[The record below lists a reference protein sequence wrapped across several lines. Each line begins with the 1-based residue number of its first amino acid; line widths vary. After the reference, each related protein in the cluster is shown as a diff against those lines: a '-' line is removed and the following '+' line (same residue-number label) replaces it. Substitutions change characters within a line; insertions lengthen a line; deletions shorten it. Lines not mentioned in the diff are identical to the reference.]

1 VSPVSVDADPREPS
15 RVLED
20 PGSTSYDCGKL
31 QFVRCVDTSMT
42 RAFVL
47 LLVLGCEEPRTSSET
62 TSASESPTTS
72 ATTATTA
79 TAADWRLAFEVRDEG
94 EVRVLSDVIALGT
107 RGLSLGGE
115 AVTLPEGALTR
126 RGDGAWL
133 VATPDGLAMAPNDRP
148 NDRPNDPPNDRPN
161 DVRAAS
167 ASVVRG
173 RFADVD
179 GRSLLLTIEERI
191 DGGRVTSLVLRDGA
205 TLAELASFLIASNAE
220 GRGHADVRLEGREL
234 VVAVPEDCAEGSCR
248 PTRLERWSL
257 EDPLQRRVIAQAF
270 DDVSFDESGRFAL
283 VRTEAHRSVRVIDT
297 RDGTT
302 RWTVSEY
309 APRGESCGD
318 DPGSMAWPEVMALSP
333 DGERVALV
341 ERGEALRL
349 RIVRAAPQEESDGS
363 AGARSAGS
371 MGSAGSAGSVTELDR
386 AVDALP
392 ELAFADGET
401 LVVRGA
407 TLEVFRR

>member
-1 VSPVSVDADPREPS
+1 
-15 RVLED
+15 
-20 PGSTSYDCGKL
+20 
-31 QFVRCVDTSMT
+31 MT
-42 RAFVL
+42 RALFFVL
-47 LLVLGCEEPRTSSET
+47 VLGFGCEEPSASSET
-62 TSASESPTTS
+62 ATNAATPTTS
-72 ATTATTA
+72 TASTTTMSTS
-79 TAADWRLAFEVRDEG
+79 TWREAFELRDEG

-107 RGLSLGGE
+107 QGLSLVGE
-115 AVTLPEGALTR
+115 EVTLPVGALAR
-126 RGDGAWL
+126 RSDGAWL
-133 VATPDGLAMAPNDRP
+133 VAGDEGIAI
-148 NDRPNDPPNDRPN
+148 
-161 DVRAAS
+161 AAS
-167 ASVVRG
+167 EGTARASSGSVMHA
-173 RFADVD
+173 RFVEVD
-179 GRSLLLTIEERI
+179 ARSLLLTIEERI

-205 TLAELASFLIASNAE
+205 NLAELASFLIASNPE

-318 DPGSMAWPEVMALSP
+318 DPGSMAWPEAMALSP
-333 DGERVALV
+333 DGERAALV

-386 AVDALP
+386 AVEALP

>member
-1 VSPVSVDADPREPS
+1 
-15 RVLED
+15 
-20 PGSTSYDCGKL
+20 
-31 QFVRCVDTSMT
+31 MT
-42 RAFVL
+42 RVIFVV
-47 LLVLGCEEPRTSSET
+47 LVLGLGCDEPRAASET
-62 TSASESPTTS
+62 TTAMTEATAAIATT
-72 ATTATTA
+72 TTATPA
-79 TAADWRLAFEVRDEG
+79 TPPTWRVAFEARDEG
-94 EVRVLSDVIALGT
+94 EVRVLSDVIAVGT

-115 AVTLPEGALTR
+115 EVTLPEGALAG

-133 VATPDGLAMAPNDRP
+133 VATPDGLAVAANDR
-148 NDRPNDPPNDRPN
+148 PNDRPN

-179 GRSLLLTIEERI
+179 GRSLLLTIEERM

-205 TLAELASFLIASNAE
+205 TLAELASFLVASNPE
-220 GRGHADVRLEGREL
+220 GRGHADVRLEEREL

-371 MGSAGSAGSVTELDR
+371 MGSAGSGSAGSAGSVTELER
-386 AVDALP
+386 AVEALP
-392 ELAFADGET
+392 ELAFADAET

>member
-1 VSPVSVDADPREPS
+1 
-15 RVLED
+15 
-20 PGSTSYDCGKL
+20 
-31 QFVRCVDTSMT
+31 MT
-42 RAFVL
+42 RVIFVV
-47 LLVLGCEEPRTSSET
+47 LVLGLGCDEPRAASET
-62 TSASESPTTS
+62 TTAMTEATAAIATT
-72 ATTATTA
+72 TTATPA
-79 TAADWRLAFEVRDEG
+79 TPPTWRVAFEARDEG

-107 RGLSLGGE
+107 RGLSLVGE
-115 AVTLPEGALTR
+115 PVALPEGALAR

-133 VATPDGLAMAPNDRP
+133 VATPEGLAMAANDRP
-148 NDRPNDPPNDRPN
+148 NE
-161 DVRAAS
+161 VRAAS
-167 ASVVRG
+167 ASVVRA
-173 RFADVD
+173 RFVDVD
-179 GRSLLLTIEERI
+179 ARSLLLTIEERI

-220 GRGHADVRLEGREL
+220 GRGHADVRLERREL

-333 DGERVALV
+333 DGERAALV